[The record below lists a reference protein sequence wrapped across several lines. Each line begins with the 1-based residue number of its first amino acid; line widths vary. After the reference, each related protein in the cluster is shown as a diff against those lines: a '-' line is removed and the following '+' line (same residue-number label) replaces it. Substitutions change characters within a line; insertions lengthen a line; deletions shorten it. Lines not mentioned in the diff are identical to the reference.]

1 MYKIRYCQDMDPH
14 LIDNAV
20 CPSKERIKKLNEEN
34 EFFIKLEQSILK
46 EGFRNPIVIAAKKES
61 IKCIYGGSRLMFAQ
75 KYDLKI
81 PCIISDYDDI
91 FPNAKILRGV
101 PEIGKYFL
109 DKPQKILFKPNGIR
123 VSVLTH
129 YHLGEKNV

>member
-1 MYKIRYCQDMDPH
+1 MYKIRYCQDIDPY

-20 CPSKERIKKLNEEN
+20 CPSKDRIKELNEEN
-34 EFFIKLEQSILK
+34 EFFIKLERSILK

-75 KYDLKI
+75 KHDLRI

-91 FPNAKILRGV
+91 FPNDKILYDINEVR
-101 PEIGKYFL
+101 KYFL
-109 DKPQKILFKPNGIR
+109 DRPQKILMKPNGIR

-129 YHLGEKNV
+129 YHLEE